1 MKARLPQGFST
12 KGNDM
17 NSMIRRAQKMQEDL
31 AALQEELDAREYTV
45 SAGGG
50 AVTVVIDGTKCVKSI
65 TVSPDVIDP
74 DDPETLQDILCAAVN
89 EAIKTVEDTNQ
100 KEMSRITGSVSMPGI
115 F

>member
-1 MKARLPQGFST
+1 MGMGGNMQQLARQ
-12 KGNDM
+12 
-17 NSMIRRAQKMQEDL
+17 AQKLQQQMTKV
-31 AALQEELDAREYTV
+31 QEELDAREYTV